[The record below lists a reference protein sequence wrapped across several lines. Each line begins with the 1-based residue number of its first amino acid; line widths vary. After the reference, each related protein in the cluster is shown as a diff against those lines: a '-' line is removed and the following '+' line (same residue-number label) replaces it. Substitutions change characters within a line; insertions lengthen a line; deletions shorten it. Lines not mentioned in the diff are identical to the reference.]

1 MAPAVFGGRG
11 PHQLPG
17 SGPVSGQSAA
27 ASPGADTLSGLPAG
41 NYTFTLTDSL
51 GCSTTR
57 TLSIPAFTCNLAV
70 VLSSFPESCEGASIQ
85 TRVSG
90 NLGAVAFDW
99 SDDALDGLSTL
110 SNRPSGLYAVTVSD
124 PSGCSASASLTV
136 ETSGHIRAVVE
147 GQSGDCPGDPGSL
160 TVVQLQGGKSPYSIR
175 IGNGNSRVLGTLP
188 QTLRNLQPGSMPVV
202 LTSSDGCLFDTI
214 ANIPSV
220 APINLELGSDL
231 EVQKGDTVELA
242 AAVDFDPQTIQWLPG
257 TGLNQP
263 NTLTPLASPQTTT
276 TYQLR
281 VTDANGCPVEDQIT
295 LFVTD
300 DLQVFFPSAF
310 SPNGDQMND
319 FFTGFSGGSV
329 ERIDLLRIYDRWG
342 EMLFETANIFPN
354 EEESGWNGQFRN
366 EQAKPGVYIF
376 NAWVRLKG
384 GSTRFMA
391 GEVLLVR

>member
-1 MAPAVFGGRG
+1 
-11 PHQLPG
+11 
-17 SGPVSGQSAA
+17 
-27 ASPGADTLSGLPAG
+27 
-41 NYTFTLTDSL
+41 
-51 GCSTTR
+51 
-57 TLSIPAFTCNLAV
+57 
-70 VLSSFPESCEGASIQ
+70 
-85 TRVSG
+85 
-90 NLGAVAFDW
+90 
-99 SDDALDGLSTL
+99 
-110 SNRPSGLYAVTVSD
+110 
-124 PSGCSASASLTV
+124 
-136 ETSGHIRAVVE
+136 
-147 GQSGDCPGDPGSL
+147 L
-160 TVVQLQGGKSPYSIR
+160 TVVQIQGGKSPYSIR

-188 QTLRNLQPGSMPVV
+188 QTLRNLQPGNMPVV

-214 ANIPSV
+214 ASIPSV
-220 APINLELGSDL
+220 APINLELGPDL
-231 EVQKGDTVELA
+231 ELQKGDTVELA

-342 EMLFETANIFPN
+342 EMLFETTNIIPN